1 MDDTNIFNC
10 SLFNLLHFSRTINKM
25 IIYQVLN
32 AINLFLYSGQVKKN
46 EGNNV

>member
-1 MDDTNIFNC
+1 
-10 SLFNLLHFSRTINKM
+10 M

-46 EGNNV
+46 EENNVWCTNLIIKIY